1 MKQSNDIYS
10 MLDFVVLGIG
20 LICLAVVLG
29 IMLAVM

>member
-1 MKQSNDIYS
+1 MKQSNDTYS
-10 MLDFVVLGIG
+10 ILDFIVLGIG